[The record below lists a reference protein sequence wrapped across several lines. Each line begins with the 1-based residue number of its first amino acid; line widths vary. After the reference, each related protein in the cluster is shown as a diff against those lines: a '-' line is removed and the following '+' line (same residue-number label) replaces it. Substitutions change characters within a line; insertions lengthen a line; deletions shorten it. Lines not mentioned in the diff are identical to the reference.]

1 MIIIQL
7 FTYSHIKFMYNI
19 MISLNFLILLI
30 LISQQT
36 SCSSSHVKKPVTT
49 RTRLS
54 YLQYTMN
61 KNDVP
66 STRSTTDSDTLCLGI
81 CHPFLLKKCH
91 FDKQCI
97 RREYDELM
105 RNK

>member
-1 MIIIQL
+1 MD
-7 FTYSHIKFMYNI
+7 SHCVNEFKKPIPA
-19 MISLNFLILLI
+19 SLNFLIILV

-36 SCSSSHVKKPVTT
+36 SCSSSNVKKPVTT
-49 RTRLS
+49 RTRLP

-66 STRSTTDSDTLCLGI
+66 STRSTSDSDTLCLGI

-91 FDKQCI
+91 FDKHCI

-105 RNK
+105 RSK